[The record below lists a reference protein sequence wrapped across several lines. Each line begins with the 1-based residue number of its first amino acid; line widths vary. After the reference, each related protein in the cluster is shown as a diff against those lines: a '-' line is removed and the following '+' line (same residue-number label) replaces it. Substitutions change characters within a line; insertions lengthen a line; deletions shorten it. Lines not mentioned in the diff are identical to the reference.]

1 MTKQEFEERYGSE
14 VSNEVFNNINDLY
27 MGADDMDKDTF
38 VKDYKKHEE
47 SMLLLTYFYKAQ
59 KQEKVINNLKQQ
71 LSEFAD
77 KILYHASENMDE
89 TLLNEVEGLL
99 GKKKFILRKIAMNI
113 QLTNDD
119 LKYVA
124 ENLK

>member
-14 VSNEVFNNINDLY
+14 VSNEVFDNINDLY

-47 SMLLLTYFYKAQ
+47 SMLLQTYFYKAQ
-59 KQEKVINNLKQQ
+59 KQEKVIDNLKQQ
-71 LSEFAD
+71 LASLTDTLIQKGSEWGD
-77 KILYHASENMDE
+77 KE
-89 TLLNEVEGLL
+89 TLDIAINAIGMKNV
-99 GKKKFILRKIAMNI
+99 ILRKIALNI
-113 QLTNDD
+113 ELEDDD